1 MNASMRARHN
11 NKGEGAVVIN
21 RLCRRALVGLGVL
34 LACLSAQAHA
44 QSNPKTITLVVPYAA
59 GGGTDTV
66 ARLIGERM
74 SRTLGQTIII
84 ENVAGG
90 GSTLAND
97 RVARSA
103 PDGSTILI
111 NHVGLLAAPSLFTNL
126 RYDTKTAFEPV
137 GLVNNAPMVLIGR
150 KSLPGSQPKD
160 FVAWIKAQGD
170 KANFAHGGLGTNSHL
185 CAVMMGNV
193 LGFKPTIVAY
203 RGSAPAIA
211 DLLAGQVDLLWDQVT
226 NALPQI
232 QAGTLHG
239 IAITSPTRLEQL
251 KDVPTTAELG
261 MPEVSY
267 SMWHG
272 LYVAKGTP
280 KETITALNAALRGA
294 LSDRVLLEKLKQL
307 GTLPFPDSELTP
319 EAHARLFAADLPRVA
334 KLIESSGIRASE
346 AK

>member
-1 MNASMRARHN
+1 
-11 NKGEGAVVIN
+11 
-21 RLCRRALVGLGVL
+21 
-34 LACLSAQAHA
+34 
-44 QSNPKTITLVVPYAA
+44 
-59 GGGTDTV
+59 
-66 ARLIGERM
+66 M

-84 ENVAGG
+84 ENVVGG

-103 PDGSTILI
+103 PDGSTVLI
-111 NHVGLLAAPSLFTNL
+111 NHVALLAAPSLFTNL
-126 RYDTKTAFEPV
+126 RYDTKTAFEAV

-150 KSLPGSQPKD
+150 KSIPGEGPKD
-160 FVAWIKAQGD
+160 HVAWIKAQGD

-193 LGFKPTIVAY
+193 LGFKPTVVAY
-203 RGSAPAIA
+203 RGSAPAIG
-211 DLLAGQVDLLWDQVT
+211 DLLAGQIDLLWDQVT

-239 IAITSPTRLEQL
+239 IAITSPQRLEQL

-280 KETITALNAALRGA
+280 KETVNALNVGAPRGA
-294 LSDRVLLEKLKQL
+294 GRAGASGKAEAARHPAV
-307 GTLPFPDSELTP
+307 PRNELTP

-334 KLIESSGIRASE
+334 TLIESSGIKASE